1 MGMCSIDY
9 AIDKDEKH
17 IYLYSMELDI
27 YQVDAFSKGPFTGN
41 PAAVV
46 PLESWLSDDILQK
59 IAEENNLSETA
70 FFVKEND
77 IYHIRW
83 FTPAVEVALCGH
95 ATLASAFVIFNEL
108 SHEGDLIQFTCK
120 SGPISVK
127 RSDDMLTLDFPTDQL
142 EKQSD
147 ILSVLSEALGVK
159 ILELYKGRDDLM
171 CIVESQDQV
180 ESLTPDFRLLKS
192 VGMRGVL
199 VTAPGRDV
207 YDFVSRGFFP
217 QSGIDEDPVTGS
229 AHTSLTPYWSK
240 RLGKTELYAS
250 QLSKRKG
257 YLHCT
262 YKFDRTL
269 ISGRADL
276 YLRGKI
282 MI

>member
-1 MGMCSIDY
+1 MGMCQLDNY
-9 AIDKDEKH
+9 EDMMKA
-17 IYLYSMELDI
+17 YLRSMELDI
-27 YQVDAFSKGPFTGN
+27 YQVDAFSRGPFTGN

-70 FFVKEND
+70 FFVKVGD
-77 IYHIRW
+77 VYHIRW

-95 ATLASAFVIFNEL
+95 ATLASAYVIFNEL
-108 SHEGDLIQFTCK
+108 GHDKDEIHLICK

-127 RSDDMLTLDFPTDQL
+127 RSGDLLTLDFPTDQL
-142 EKQSD
+142 EKQTEIPST
-147 ILSVLSEALGVK
+147 LTKALNAE
-159 ILELYKGRDDLM
+159 ILELYKGRDDYM
-171 CIVESQDQV
+171 CVIDSQDQV
-180 ESLTPDFRLLKS
+180 EALTPDFALLKS

-207 YDFVSRGFFP
+207 LDFVSRGFFP

-229 AHTSLTPYWSK
+229 AHTSLTPYWAK
-240 RLGKTELYAS
+240 RLGKTELNAS

-262 YKFDRTL
+262 YKVDRTL
-269 ISGRADL
+269 ISGKADL

>member
-1 MGMCSIDY
+1 MGMCSLDY
-9 AIDKDEKH
+9 AIDKEGKH
-17 IYLYSMELDI
+17 VYLYSMELDI

-46 PLESWLSDDILQK
+46 PLETWLPDEILQK

-70 FFVKEND
+70 FFVKKND
-77 IYHIRW
+77 LYHIRW

-108 SHEGDLIQFTCK
+108 SHQRDEIHLTCK

-127 RSDDMLTLDFPTDQL
+127 RSGDMLTLDFPTDQL
-142 EKQSD
+142 EKQTEIPS
-147 ILSVLSEALGVK
+147 ALRKALDVE
-159 ILELYKGRDDLM
+159 ITELYKGRDDFM
-171 CIVESQDQV
+171 CIVDSQDQV
-180 ESLTPDFRLLKS
+180 EELMPDFGLLKS

-199 VTAPGRDV
+199 VTAPGRDTF
-207 YDFVSRGFFP
+207 DFVSRGFFP

-240 RLGKTELYAS
+240 RLGKTELNAC
-250 QLSKRKG
+250 QLSNRRG

-262 YKFDRTL
+262 YKVDRTL
-269 ISGRADL
+269 ISGNAGL